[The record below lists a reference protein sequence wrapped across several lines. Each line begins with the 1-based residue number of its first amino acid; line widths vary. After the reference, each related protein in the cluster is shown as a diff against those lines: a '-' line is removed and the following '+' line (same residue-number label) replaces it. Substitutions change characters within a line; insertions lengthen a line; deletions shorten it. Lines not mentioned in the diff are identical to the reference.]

1 MQVFK
6 VSDKTFKNNLATKVL
21 DDLFDYIDKEFREK
35 VLNNLNNDIFFTV
48 QTEYGFSGFI
58 SLLDEGDILTINFI
72 GIFKNFARQ
81 KSGQTLIKAAVD
93 FAKAN
98 KKKAIIVTIKD
109 DSSQDINYLK
119 TRRFFTKMGFSKLA
133 KIDSIGYFN
142 LSLVMGYIV

>member
-6 VSDKTFKNNLATKVL
+6 VSDKTFKNNLANKVL
-21 DDLFDYIDKEFREK
+21 DDLFDYVDKEFREK

-58 SLLDEGDILTINFI
+58 SLLDEGDILSINFM

-81 KSGQTLIKAAVD
+81 KSGQTLIKAAID

-142 LSLVMGYIV
+142 PSLVMGYIV